1 MSPSPRRRKKLSL
14 ECSVCK
20 RCYAKREHLQGSG
33 LSMQQLESDPTP
45 FPSQGHNG
53 SSLEDCSALL
63 WPDSEDLLQSILS
76 MGTGQWEIGAQ
87 VTTQGLGVP
96 LYPTSYPSGNSPSNQ
111 STIVEDG
118 ERAIHSLSGL
128 ISETFCSVTTPTALT
143 GLSSRFLDS
152 SLHMFFKHVVPM
164 FPVIHQPTFVFR
176 DCPAP
181 LLLNAIAL
189 GALFLG
195 TPDATI
201 KSYALWQLAHTAVA
215 TSWHKML
222 AQRRAYDS
230 CNGVYLAQTVLL
242 SQIYA
247 ALSKACIL
255 RRLLDPKTVDRTLRV
270 TSQVFHGLA
279 IYWAS
284 HCGMYEMID
293 QAPLPAADDS
303 LDIISNAWNN
313 WIARETRLRTLLGL
327 YIVDGVV
334 SQFSGNPTFAR
345 HMANPLALP
354 SNEKAFQALSADQWI
369 EVMHQNAVLSES
381 DIRFCDVFRSL
392 FSTDERA
399 STLTPRC
406 GISLFHHKVILEG
419 IRSLVADAN
428 RTDPPPVGVPT
439 KAEISRTM
447 NRLRAYIVRE
457 EILSPTDQ
465 LVALLQWHTVAL
477 DLVVSTARG
486 TRRMCYMHGI
496 SQRIFG
502 GDSRDETDIDPRRWA
517 QSKSARVALLH
528 ASQIQDLAT
537 RLPLGMAYDVNVP
550 GAVFAAA
557 TTYSA
562 FALAGAGKVVLP
574 SMVDWEAVIHST
586 AALSPSSGSSIT
598 QETLAFINGTF
609 HVRGLLRDLSYEL
622 TSIRSLLRGLSLHW
636 GVAQEMEEVVTAWI
650 ERCA

>member
-20 RCYAKREHLQGSG
+20 RCYAKREHLQRHELIHTGAKPFACAICDRSFSRQDVLNRHARVHQNLPAAQGERQNQQGSA
-33 LSMQQLESDPTP
+33 LPMQQLEPDPTP
-45 FPSQGHNG
+45 FPSQGPNG
-53 SSLEDCSALL
+53 TSLEDCSALL

-76 MGTGQWEIGAQ
+76 MGTGQWELGAQ
-87 VTTQGLGVP
+87 VMPQALAVP
-96 LYPTSYPSGNSPSNQ
+96 LYPTSYPSGISPSDQ

-143 GLSSRFLDS
+143 GLNSRFLDS
-152 SLHMFFKHVVPM
+152 SLHMFFKNVVPM

-201 KSYALWQLAHTAVA
+201 K
-215 TSWHKML
+215 
-222 AQRRAYDS
+222 
-230 CNGVYLAQTVLL
+230 
-242 SQIYA
+242 
-247 ALSKACIL
+247 
-255 RRLLDPKTVDRTLRV
+255 DRTLRV

-303 LDIISNAWNN
+303 PDIISDAWSI

-354 SNEKAFQALSADQWI
+354 SNEKAFQALSAGEWI
-369 EVMHQNAVLSES
+369 GIMHQNAVSS
-381 DIRFCDVFRSL
+381 GSNIRFCDVFRSL

-439 KAEISRTM
+439 KAEISQTM
-447 NRLRAYIVRE
+447 NRLRAHIVGE
-457 EILSPTDQ
+457 EILSPTEQ
-465 LVALLQWHTVAL
+465 LVALLQWHTIAL

-517 QSKSARVALLH
+517 QSKSARIALLH

-586 AALSPSSGSSIT
+586 AADPPSSGGSST
-598 QETLAFINGTF
+598 QETLAFIDGTF
-609 HVRGLLRDLSYEL
+609 YVRGLLRDLSYEL

-636 GVAQEMEEVVTAWI
+636 GVAQEMEEVVNAWI